1 MPDYL
6 SQESSQNTPMSL
18 TKIAFTHIITKSLS
32 EFLPRGID
40 VPRTG
45 IELYMIISKLP
56 YLQAVL
62 QAVRALLYE
71 NKSSKVIWL

>member
-6 SQESSQNTPMSL
+6 SKESSQNTPMSI

-40 VPRTG
+40 VLRTG
-45 IELYMIISKLP
+45 IEHYMII
-56 YLQAVL
+56 
-62 QAVRALLYE
+62 
-71 NKSSKVIWL
+71 N